1 MLMLYDFN
9 GESFDTYTYKYT
21 AVIIEPRKHA
31 ALEFVLENFMRNL
44 SDDWMILIF
53 HGNLNEDYIKDII
66 EKNEVL
72 KNNRKRI
79 TMKSLQVDNV
89 SIFDYNKLF
98 TTNKDFYAK
107 IPTDVFLIFQTD
119 SMICPENKEQI
130 NRFLE
135 YDYVGAPWEN
145 QKIGNGGLSLRRKSK
160 MLEIIDKYPYDNSN
174 IGEDL
179 YFTHTDINMN
189 VPTFEEGKNFSVET
203 VYNDDSFGVHKP
215 WLYLSKEEID
225 NKIEKCNGLDRLID
239 LNR

>member
-1 MLMLYDFN
+1 MKKKQIITSIFVILLILLIIVMMLMLYDFN

-160 MLEIIDKYPYDNSN
+160 MLEIIDK
-174 IGEDL
+174 
-179 YFTHTDINMN
+179 
-189 VPTFEEGKNFSVET
+189 
-203 VYNDDSFGVHKP
+203 
-215 WLYLSKEEID
+215 
-225 NKIEKCNGLDRLID
+225 
-239 LNR
+239 